1 MGVYDSQ
8 VALAERLI
16 REKGKAVS
24 IVRQTTTVPDPSKPW
39 EPGTSSESLDPAY
52 GVFLNFNQVDME
64 TMSKMAG
71 ASEIQ
76 ASDRKVL
83 LAAAAL
89 SGAPTTNDKLRDESG
104 DWSIEWVQELAPNGE
119 SILYTLRARK

>member
-1 MGVYDSQ
+1 GNRRGVPGHREHASSQCAAAWIAQGLRPAVRISRLIMGVYDSQ

-16 REKGKAVS
+16 REQGKAIQV
-24 IVRQTTTVPDPSKPW
+24 VRQTTVTTPGKPW
-39 EPGTSSESLDPAY
+39 EPGVPGEALTDAY
-52 GVFLNFNQVDME
+52 GVFLNFSQSDME

-83 LAAAAL
+83 LAAA
-89 SGAPTTNDKLRDESG
+89 
-104 DWSIEWVQELAPNGE
+104 
-119 SILYTLRARK
+119 